1 MKNFFTKFKSV
12 IVDFGKGICIGIA
25 AIVPGVSGGTLAVL
39 LKVYDKMIEAIGNI
53 FKHFKKS
60 FKTLLPIGLGVLFG
74 ILALVFPLKY
84 AKQYVP
90 LPLVSLFVGF
100 IIGGLP
106 GLFDKVNRKPNVSG
120 CISALIALAIVI
132 GICFIP
138 TGGNFDIAN
147 MNWTGYLL
155 FFVVGVVGSCAL
167 VVPGISGSML
177 LLILGFWDPIIEV
190 ASQLMKFTNVGS
202 NLLILGLFALGCLVG
217 FIIISNIMSIL
228 LKKFEYQTFMAIIAF
243 IVGSIFSIYYTLDN
257 PITDIMPLYAHII
270 ASVIALIIGLAFSLS
285 LTLYSIKKSKLELTV
300 EPVGNDNE

>member
-1 MKNFFTKFKSV
+1 
-12 IVDFGKGICIGIA
+12 
-25 AIVPGVSGGTLAVL
+25 
-39 LKVYDKMIEAIGNI
+39 
-53 FKHFKKS
+53 
-60 FKTLLPIGLGVLFG
+60 
-74 ILALVFPLKY
+74 
-84 AKQYVP
+84 
-90 LPLVSLFVGF
+90 
-100 IIGGLP
+100 
-106 GLFDKVNRKPNVSG
+106 
-120 CISALIALAIVI
+120 
-132 GICFIP
+132 
-138 TGGNFDIAN
+138 

-217 FIIISNIMSIL
+217 FIIISKIMSIL

-270 ASVIALIIGLAFSLS
+270 VSVIALIIGLAFSLS

>member
-1 MKNFFTKFKSV
+1 MKKFFLKFKS
-12 IVDFGKGICIGIA
+12 IIIDFVKGICIGIA
-25 AIVPGVSGGTLAVL
+25 AIVPGVSGGTLAVI

-53 FKHFKKS
+53 FRHFKQS
-60 FKTLLPIGLGVLFG
+60 MKTLLPIGLGALFG

-106 GLFDKVNRKPNVSG
+106 GLFDKVHRKPNVSG
-120 CISALIALAIVI
+120 SISALIALAIVI

-138 TGGNFDIAN
+138 TGGNYDISN
-147 MNWTGYLL
+147 MDFVGYLL
-155 FFVVGVVGSCAL
+155 FFIVGVVGSSAL

-202 NLLILGLFALGCLVG
+202 NLLILCAFALGCIVG
-217 FIIISNIMSIL
+217 FILISKIMSIL

-257 PITDIMPLYAHII
+257 PITDVMPLAAHII
-270 ASVIALIIGLAFSLS
+270 VSIVALAIGLAFSLS
-285 LTLYSIKKSKLELTV
+285 ITLYSIKKSKLELDV
-300 EPVGNDNE
+300 EPVGKTNE